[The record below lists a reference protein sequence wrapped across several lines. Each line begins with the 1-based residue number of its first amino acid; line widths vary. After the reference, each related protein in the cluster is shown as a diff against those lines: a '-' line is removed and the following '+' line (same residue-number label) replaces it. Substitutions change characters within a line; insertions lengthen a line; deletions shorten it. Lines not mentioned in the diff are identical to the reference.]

1 MKLNLRF
8 FQRFKKTTVALAVAG
23 LGFAAGT
30 GILVYAHA
38 IPGIDKPFDPPN
50 YYSLT
55 SISWADT
62 ANPSFFYRD
71 VGWQGGQVYDLT
83 REIKS
88 ALYDEKFAA
97 WLEVLF
103 GKNKIAEDDTA
114 QLSDGQKQAFWN
126 DYSKASYDLG
136 SITWHEI
143 EERPKAFDR
152 EYYDGSPTRDLDF
165 RETSTYLSNGYQRVL
180 ESTAAREAVTENI
193 ANSLYTALQNSN
205 NAIGETQADQASSQ
219 IDALKQ
225 LAMQALTQSIG
236 AQTQLRQLHE
246 LQSLSDK
253 QQQEETQSHQRLLFL
268 DPRDPDDKVLL
279 DSFEKETGYKIYQS
293 KPMPDFH

>member
-1 MKLNLRF
+1 MKARF
-8 FQRFKKTTVALAVAG
+8 FHRFKKTTVALAVAG

-30 GILVYAHA
+30 GIFVYAHA

-83 REIKS
+83 RKIKS

-103 GKNKIAEDDTA
+103 GKNKIAEDDSA
-114 QLSDGQKQAFWN
+114 QLSNGQKQAFME
-126 DYSKASYDLG
+126 DYSKASYDL
-136 SITWHEI
+136 SNSAWHET

-152 EYYDGSPTRDLDF
+152 EYYDGLPTRDLDF
-165 RETSTYLSNGYQRVL
+165 RETSTYLSDGYQGVL
-180 ESTAAREAVTENI
+180 EGTAAREAVTENI
-193 ANSLYTALQNSN
+193 ANALYTALQNSN
-205 NAIGETQADQASSQ
+205 NAIGETQADQAKSQ

-236 AQTQLRQLHE
+236 AQTQLRQIHE